1 MYYTIYK
8 ITNLI
13 NGKIYI
19 GKHKTDNIDDGY
31 MGSGKGIKAAIRK
44 YGVFNFKKEI
54 LSYCE
59 TEESMNL
66 MESLIVNQDFVNR
79 KDTYNIM
86 LGGEGSW
93 NHVTTEQKRLGRIN
107 ANKVIFEKYGV
118 DNPNKL
124 EKNKALTRERNLNSV
139 KNGTHPFLNKEP
151 TFLGKH
157 HTDETKQKIGYANS
171 IHQNGDGNSQFG
183 TMWITDGINN
193 KKIKKGD
200 DVPEGWYKGRVIKIV
215 VDLLK

>member
-44 YGVFNFKKEI
+44 YGIDNFKKEI

-59 TEESMNL
+59 TEESMDL
-66 MESLIVNQDFVNR
+66 MESLIVNQEFIER

-86 LGGEGSW
+86 LGGKGSW
-93 NHVTTEQKRLGRIN
+93 NHVSTEQKRLGRIN
-107 ANKVIFEKYGV
+107 ADKAILEKYGV
-118 DNPNKL
+118 QYVGQIIKIREL
-124 EKNKALTRERNLNSV
+124 SRERNLI
-139 KNGTHPFLNKEP
+139 KIQNGTHHFLSQLP
-151 TFLGKH
+151 PFLGKNH
-157 HTDETKQKIGYANS
+157 AEETKNKIGSSNS
-171 IHQNGDGNSQFG
+171 IRQTGEGNSQFG
-183 TMWITDGINN
+183 TMWITDGVSN
-193 KKIKKGD
+193 KKIKKD
-200 DVPEGWYKGRVIKIV
+200 EIIPENWYKGRIIKYI
-215 VDLLK
+215 